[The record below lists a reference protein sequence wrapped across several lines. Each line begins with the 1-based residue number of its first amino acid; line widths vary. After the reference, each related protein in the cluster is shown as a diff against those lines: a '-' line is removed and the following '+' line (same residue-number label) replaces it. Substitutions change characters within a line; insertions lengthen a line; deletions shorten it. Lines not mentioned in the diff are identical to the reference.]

1 MFPVA
6 ERNAFVIGTVGFPEN
21 KSPDRERPGASPFM
35 DEERVLMVHA
45 A

>member
-6 ERNAFVIGTVGFPEN
+6 ERNAFVIGTVVSGKQEP
-21 KSPDRERPGASPFM
+21 RTVERPGASPFM